1 MSSVEQFP
9 ARVERLEDLS
19 TPFREALSKRVHE
32 DEAVIDLMFS
42 PAFRA
47 GKFSSLASAL
57 CITEN
62 RWFVVLSQE
71 DGSTTVETA
80 SYESTLLLELTIILL
95 YGQLKM
101 DFVVDGQVR
110 STAIQFNTVMK
121 DEYCEILQN
130 ILDRIDNNIDKAPSS
145 WGASDILRQWPIK
158 FRNVSNIYAPR
169 NSRLLDGIQWSDIYG
184 GFHRQ
189 LAPAGALLLTD
200 RHIIVI
206 TEEKPYGWFQFRE
219 RSHYGEII
227 TYFPLDRLANFRINE
242 HSRFDILEIVGH
254 EGHGSERLEV
264 ILPRDQKE
272 GVTRLMKEASFAP
285 CFALVNKVPS
295 RERSKTSYI
304 R

>member
-1 MSSVEQFP
+1 MSSVEEFP

-19 TPFREALSKRVHE
+19 VPFREALSKRVLE
-32 DEAVIDLMFS
+32 GEPIIDLMFS

-57 CITEN
+57 CTTET

-71 DGSTTVETA
+71 DGSITVETA

-95 YGQLKM
+95 YGQLKI
-101 DFVVDGQVR
+101 DFVIDGQVR
-110 STAIQFNTVMK
+110 STAVQFNTVMK
-121 DEYCEILQN
+121 DEYFEILQS
-130 ILDRIDNNIDKAPSS
+130 ILDRIDNNIDKTPSS

-169 NSRLLDGIQWSDIYG
+169 NSRLIDGIQWSDIYG

-189 LAPAGALLLTD
+189 LAPAAALLLSD
-200 RHIIVI
+200 RHIVVI
-206 TEEKPYGWFQFRE
+206 AEEKPNGWFQFRE
-219 RSHYGEII
+219 PSHYGETI
-227 TYFPLDRLANFRINE
+227 TYFPLDRLAGFRINE

-254 EGHGSERLEV
+254 EGHGSEKLEV

-285 CFALVNKVPS
+285 DFALVNKVPS
-295 RERSKTSYI
+295 RARSKTSYI
-304 R
+304 Q